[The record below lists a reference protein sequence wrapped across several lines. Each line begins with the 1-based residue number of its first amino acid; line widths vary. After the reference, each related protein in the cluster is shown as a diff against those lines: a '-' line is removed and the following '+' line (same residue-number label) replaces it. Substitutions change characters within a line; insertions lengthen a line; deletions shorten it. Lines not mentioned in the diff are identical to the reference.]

1 MASVEVI
8 STKLLK
14 VISTVVTT
22 IMVTSIVVTGK
33 LTIKV
38 AIQVTTD
45 SLLVVN
51 MFKHLLVAIPGLEAV
66 IYINQ
71 VF

>member
-1 MASVEVI
+1 MAFVEVI

-14 VISTVVTT
+14 VINTVVT
-22 IMVTSIVVTGK
+22 IIRVTSIVVAGI

-51 MFKHLLVAIPGLEAV
+51 MFKHLLVAIPRLEAV